1 MNLKPYEVRFLYET
15 IAVMN
20 EQRKRME
27 ELLYSMDQRLDEI
40 TSMLDEIEYLERE
53 ENTLNVFNTS
63 CSCDCN
69 CDNVKIGLND
79 PDDAHYVMD

>member
-53 ENTLNVFNTS
+53 ADTLNIFNTS

-69 CDNVKIGLND
+69 CDNVKVGLND